1 MDLANLYLAG
11 QRSQTPV
18 EFHQGTTSPARRA
31 TLHCAPRQGYV
42 LKFRRVFWPHFECG
56 LDSSDECGAEGHPGK
71 KSRVKWNRLQAISQR
86 KNQPMKPTL
95 GQVRQ
100 AIDLAQSA
108 VGNLNVKLRNN
119 DLPAWQKP
127 QIEKD
132 LRLQTNAVIYWSAEF
147 RRLGGGPEVIM
158 PIDNLFAKS
167 QHPEE
172 VKAGNAA
179 KAQAQQTATATA
191 ADASAFREKI
201 TRLRN
206 AETLIIMRCQAL
218 LEVSEQRGNAI
229 GAGFA
234 HAFGGGSMATPYD
247 IMRWATVTSEIG
259 AAEHR
264 WAEGKPDRAEFKL
277 QEAAF
282 KLIQAARQLDRY
294 ESDIAI
300 GAERS
305 EAALKVTAALAVI
318 VASGGTALGVG
329 GAMAVAATGEAALQ
343 GTLLIA
349 TGVEGKSTISGA
361 DLSSAALEVIIAGGS
376 AGLGQYA
383 KGVAANLAPGI
394 AVKILRRTP
403 TDKEIEF
410 VAGRIA
416 NYISANAGFWAK
428 RTTGLD
434 KEKDIN
440 WWLTAVTPAF
450 GDIAVELSKEQSLN
464 RAIGG

>member
-1 MDLANLYLAG
+1 M
-11 QRSQTPV
+11 
-18 EFHQGTTSPARRA
+18 
-31 TLHCAPRQGYV
+31 TL
-42 LKFRRVFWPHFECG
+42 
-56 LDSSDECGAEGHPGK
+56 S
-71 KSRVKWNRLQAISQR
+71 
-86 KNQPMKPTL
+86 L

-119 DLPAWQKP
+119 DLAAWQKA
-127 QIEKD
+127 QLEKE
-132 LRLQTNAVIYWSAEF
+132 LRLQTNAVIYWSGEF

-172 VKAGNAA
+172 VKAAQVA
-179 KAQAQQTATATA
+179 KAQAQQAATEKARN
-191 ADASAFREKI
+191 DSAFRDKI

-206 AETLIIMRCQAL
+206 SQTLIISRCQAL

-229 GAGFA
+229 GAGLS

-247 IMRWATVTSEIG
+247 IIRWATVTSEIG

-264 WAEGKPDRAEFKL
+264 WEEGKPDRAEFKL
-277 QEAAF
+277 QEAAYR
-282 KLIQAARQLDRY
+282 LIQAARQLDRY

-349 TGVEGKSTISGA
+349 TGVEGKSTLTTA
-361 DLSSAALEVIIAGGS
+361 DYTNAALEVAIAAGS
-376 AGLGQYA
+376 AGIGQYA
-383 KGVAANLAPGI
+383 KGIATNLAPGI
-394 AVKILRRTP
+394 AGRILRRTP
-403 TDKEIEF
+403 TEKEIEF
-410 VAGRIA
+410 VANRIA
-416 NYISANAGFWAK
+416 NYLSANSGYWAK
-428 RTTGLD
+428 RGVGLD
-434 KEKDIN
+434 KERDQN
-440 WWLTAVTPAF
+440 WWLILVTPAIS
-450 GDIAVELSKEQSLN
+450 DVAVELTKEQSLN
-464 RAIGG
+464 RAVGVQ

>member
-1 MDLANLYLAG
+1 M
-11 QRSQTPV
+11 
-18 EFHQGTTSPARRA
+18 
-31 TLHCAPRQGYV
+31 TL
-42 LKFRRVFWPHFECG
+42 
-56 LDSSDECGAEGHPGK
+56 S
-71 KSRVKWNRLQAISQR
+71 
-86 KNQPMKPTL
+86 L

-119 DLPAWQKP
+119 DLAAWQKA
-127 QIEKD
+127 QLEKE
-132 LRLQTNAVIYWSAEF
+132 LRLQTNAVIYWSGEF

-172 VKAGNAA
+172 VKAAQVA
-179 KAQAQQTATATA
+179 KAQAQQAATEKARN
-191 ADASAFREKI
+191 DSAFRDKI

-206 AETLIIMRCQAL
+206 SQTLIISRCQAL

-229 GAGFA
+229 GAGLS

-247 IMRWATVTSEIG
+247 IIRWATVTSEIG
-259 AAEHR
+259 EAERR
-264 WAEGKPDRAEFKL
+264 WEEGKPDRAEFRL

-282 KLIQAARQLDRY
+282 RLIQAARQLDRY

-349 TGVEGKSTISGA
+349 TGVEGKSTLTTA
-361 DLSSAALEVIIAGGS
+361 DYTNAALEVAIAAGS
-376 AGLGQYA
+376 AGIGQYA
-383 KGVAANLAPGI
+383 KGIATNLAPGI
-394 AVKILRRTP
+394 AGRILRRTP
-403 TDKEIEF
+403 TEKEIEF
-410 VAGRIA
+410 VANRIA
-416 NYISANAGFWAK
+416 NYLSANSGYWAK
-428 RTTGLD
+428 RGVGLD
-434 KEKDIN
+434 KERDQN
-440 WWLTAVTPAF
+440 WWLILVTPAIS
-450 GDIAVELSKEQSLN
+450 DVAVELTKEQSLN
-464 RAIGG
+464 RAVGVQ